1 MVDFEQARRRM
12 VEEQIVARG
21 VRDPRV
27 LAAMRTVPRHLF
39 LPEAHRHHAYEDH
52 PLPIG
57 DGQTI
62 SQPYIVA
69 AMTEAL
75 DIGPDHRVLEIGT
88 GSGYQAAIL
97 CALARVVYTVEVIE
111 RLSVAAR
118 RVLASL
124 GVNNARFRVGDGHAG
139 WPEQAPFDRV
149 MVTAGADVMPLGLVG
164 QLVDGGKIVVPV
176 ENSGSQTLTLGVKH
190 GSRLVQRPLM
200 AVAFVPFVRPGGGRA

>member
-1 MVDFEQARRRM
+1 MVD
-12 VEEQIVARG
+12 EQIVARG
-21 VRDPRV
+21 VRDERV
-27 LAAMRTVPRHLF
+27 LAAMRAVPRHLF
-39 LPEAHRHHAYEDH
+39 MPEAHRHHAYEDH

-75 DIGPDHRVLEIGT
+75 DVRPSHRVLEIGT
-88 GSGYQAAIL
+88 GSGYQTAVLSRLAA
-97 CALARVVYTVEVIE
+97 AVYTVEVIE
-111 RLSVAAR
+111 RLSKAAR

-124 GVNNARFRVGDGHAG
+124 GYNNVRFRVGDGHAG

-149 MVTAGADVMPLGLVG
+149 MVTAAADVMPLRLVE
-164 QLVDGGKIVVPV
+164 QLGDGGKIVVPIDC
-176 ENSGSQTLTLGVKH
+176 NGAQMLTLGVKN

-200 AVAFVPFVRPGGGRA
+200 PVAFVPFVRAGKTRPGESRC